1 MASRLAAFV
10 PRFIVLAILGLL
22 ATATFTFAA
31 QKQIS
36 SSPAAAAPAAAPPVL
51 VVPDVQRQVYVFAK
65 GILQDGGFA
74 WKVQGSVR
82 GYAANTVAAQQPAP
96 GTRVVD
102 TGAPLVVLRLAA
114 NPHYDQLG
122 LPEDASAYRGTEIR
136 LVDAPAGPA
145 VKKPLTK
152 KPAAKKPAAK
162 KPAAVKKVAAKK
174 LAAKKLA
181 TKKLAVKKAP
191 PSRPPAFSVPG
202 ARSEPGDEIPLT
214 KRAERLRSWL
224 DSHPKPTN
232 ANVRY
237 WLYQNAWIV
246 TGARFGWW
254 HGAEALRVLI
264 AANARAQVVWGIGG
278 KSEANARAALA
289 YVQARSR

>member
-36 SSPAAAAPAAAPPVL
+36 STPAAAAPAAAPPVL
-51 VVPDVQRQVYVFAK
+51 VVPDVERQVYVFAK
-65 GILQDGGFA
+65 GVLQDGGFA

-82 GYAANTVAAQQPAP
+82 GYAANTVAVQQPAP

-114 NPHYDQLG
+114 NPHYDQHG

-136 LVDAPAGPA
+136 LVDAPARPA
-145 VKKPLTK
+145 VKKPVAKKPATK
-152 KPAAKKPAAK
+152 KPAAKK
-162 KPAAVKKVAAKK
+162 
-174 LAAKKLA
+174 LAP
-181 TKKLAVKKAP
+181 KKLAVKKAP
-191 PSRPPAFSVPG
+191 SSRPPAFSVPG
-202 ARSEPGDEIPLT
+202 ARNEPVDEIPLT
-214 KRAERLRSWL
+214 KRAERLRTWL
-224 DSHPKPTN
+224 DRHPKPTN

-289 YVQARSR
+289 FVQARSR

>member
-31 QKQIS
+31 EKRIS
-36 SSPAAAAPAAAPPVL
+36 SSPAATAPAAAAPVL
-51 VVPDVQRQVYVFAK
+51 VVPDVQQQVYVFAK

-74 WKVQGSVR
+74 WKVAGPVR
-82 GYAANTVAAQQPAP
+82 GYAANTVATQQPAP

-114 NPHYDQLG
+114 NPHYDQHG

-136 LVDAPAGPA
+136 LVDAPAKPVA
-145 VKKPLTK
+145 KKPVATK
-152 KPAAKKPAAK
+152 PVAAAKKSAAAAK
-162 KPAAVKKVAAKK
+162 RAAAAKKVAARK
-174 LAAKKLA
+174 LAQQ
-181 TKKLAVKKAP
+181 KLAVKKAAR
-191 PSRPPAFSVPG
+191 SRPPAFSVRG
-202 ARSEPGDEIPLT
+202 ARNEPLDEIPLT

-224 DSHPKPTN
+224 DRHPKPTN

-254 HGAEALRVLI
+254 HGAEALRALI

-278 KSEANARAALA
+278 KSETKARAALA

>member
-31 QKQIS
+31 EKRIS
-36 SSPAAAAPAAAPPVL
+36 SSPVSTAPAAAPPVL
-51 VVPDVQRQVYVFAK
+51 VVPDVQQQVYVFAK

-74 WKVQGSVR
+74 WKVAGPVR

-114 NPHYDQLG
+114 NPHYDQHG

-136 LVDAPAGPA
+136 LVDAPAKPA
-145 VKKPLTK
+145 VKKPVAKKPVTK
-152 KPAAKKPAAK
+152 KPVAKKPVAK
-162 KPAAVKKVAAKK
+162 RAMS
-174 LAAKKLA
+174 
-181 TKKLAVKKAP
+181 
-191 PSRPPAFSVPG
+191 SRPPAFSVPG
-202 ARSEPGDEIPLT
+202 ARREPVDEIPLT
-214 KRAERLRSWL
+214 KRAEQLRSWL
-224 DSHPKPTN
+224 DRHPKPTN
-232 ANVRY
+232 PNVRY

-264 AANARAQVVWGIGG
+264 AANKRAQVLWGIGG
-278 KSEANARAALA
+278 KSEADARTALA
-289 YVQARSR
+289 YVRARSR

>member
-1 MASRLAAFV
+1 MASRLAAHV
-10 PRFIVLAILGLL
+10 PRFILLAILGLL

-36 SSPAAAAPAAAPPVL
+36 SSPAAAALAAAPPVL

-74 WKVQGSVR
+74 WKVEGSVR
-82 GYAANTVAAQQPAP
+82 GYAANTVAVQQPAP

-114 NPHYDQLG
+114 NPHYDQHG

-136 LVDAPAGPA
+136 LVDAPARPA
-145 VKKPLTK
+145 VKKPV
-152 KPAAKKPAAK
+152 AKKPAPK
-162 KPAAVKKVAAKK
+162 KPAAVKKP
-174 LAAKKLA
+174 
-181 TKKLAVKKAP
+181 AVKKAP
-191 PSRPPAFSVPG
+191 SSRPPAFSVPG
-202 ARSEPGDEIPLT
+202 ARTEPVDEIPLT
-214 KRAERLRSWL
+214 KRAERLRTWL
-224 DSHPKPTN
+224 DRHPTPTN

-264 AANARAQVVWGIGG
+264 AANALAQVVWGIGG

>member
-31 QKQIS
+31 EKRIS
-36 SSPAAAAPAAAPPVL
+36 SSPVSTAPAAAPPVL
-51 VVPDVQRQVYVFAK
+51 VVPDVQQQVYVFAK

-74 WKVQGSVR
+74 WKVAGPVR

-114 NPHYDQLG
+114 NPHYDQHG

-136 LVDAPAGPA
+136 LVDAPA
-145 VKKPLTK
+145 
-152 KPAAKKPAAK
+152 KPAAKKPVAKKPVAAK
-162 KPAAVKKVAAKK
+162 KPSVAKKATAAKNAAAAKK
-174 LAAKKLA
+174 AA
-181 TKKLAVKKAP
+181 
-191 PSRPPAFSVPG
+191 PSRPRAFSVRG
-202 ARSEPGDEIPLT
+202 ARNEPLDEIPLT
-214 KRAERLRSWL
+214 KRAERLRTWL
-224 DSHPKPTN
+224 DRHPKPTN

-264 AANARAQVVWGIGG
+264 AANARVQVVWGIGA
-278 KSEANARAALA
+278 KSETKARAALA
-289 YVQARSR
+289 YVQARLR